1 MDNQPLYLS
10 HEHLK
15 AQQSKE
21 GRIMSIK
28 QELVSPSNWTAAG
41 LLLAFAAFA
50 IAVEVFHIT
59 LPFLS
64 SPSLF

>member
-10 HEHLK
+10 HEHPK

-21 GRIMSIK
+21 VCIMSIK

-41 LLLAFAAFA
+41 LLLAFVTFA
-50 IAVEVFHIT
+50 MAVEVFHIT
-59 LPFLS
+59 MPFLS